1 MDETL
6 TILKDNYSTTNA
18 LQHRLLA
25 SLPLMGEAHKAS
37 KKDAFARNMPFYT
50 CIDNENHWTKEL
62 QNGDKFLVART
73 FDWQNGEPMETV
85 IEKLD

>member
-1 MDETL
+1 MLGKIKRFKKNE
-6 TILKDNYSTTNA
+6 
-18 LQHRLLA
+18 
-25 SLPLMGEAHKAS
+25 KAS

-62 QNGDKFLVART
+62 QNGDKFLVVRT